1 MSREV
6 RVQGLTLP
14 QIAEQFGTPLYVYD
28 SEVMIASY
36 RELRDSLPPAV
47 DIFFSLK
54 ANPNLTVCA
63 LFGSLGAGAEVSS
76 LAELTTA
83 LRAGVKPADI
93 IFVGP
98 GKTDEELRACLRTR
112 VHAVVCESAAELQRL
127 EELSRREVEA
137 GHLTEGDR
145 QHAMLRINP
154 DFSVTGAGLS
164 MGGKPRQF
172 GIDLAAAASLRPA
185 LSRLRYVQVTGI
197 HAYLGTRFLDAADI
211 VRNTARILAMAQDL
225 ARRLAIPL
233 STVDV
238 GGGLGVAYFDGE
250 KDLDLSALAAGLRE
264 VIPAEAMPAAKA
276 GHPGRRLIMETG
288 RFLTAAAGTY
298 VMRVLDVK
306 ESMGETFVITDGGT
320 NHHMAAV
327 GVGSFVK
334 RNFPVVA
341 LNGGAEDGQAPPYTV
356 CGPLCTPDDV
366 IARRVCL
373 PRVSVGDLIGLQR
386 SGAYGPTASP
396 GLFLSHGYPAEV
408 MVHQGR
414 AHLIRVR
421 DEVDDLLSRQR
432 PLAFS

>member
-1 MSREV
+1 MSREL
-6 RVQGLTLP
+6 RVQGLALS

-36 RELRDSLPPAV
+36 QELRDSLPPSV

-54 ANPNLTVCA
+54 ANPNLSVCA

-98 GKTDEELRACLRTR
+98 GKTDEELRACLRAR

-127 EELSRREVEA
+127 EELAGREAEA

-145 QHAMLRINP
+145 QRAMLRINP

-172 GIDLAAAASLRPA
+172 GIDLAAAASLGPA

-250 KDLDLSALAAGLRE
+250 KDPDLSALAAGLRE
-264 VIPAEAMPAAKA
+264 VIPTAQDAS
-276 GHPGRRLIMETG
+276 RRLIMETG
-288 RFLTAAAGTY
+288 RFLTATAGTY
-298 VMRVLDVK
+298 VVRVLDVK

-327 GVGSFVK
+327 GLGSFVK

-341 LNGGAEDGQAPPYTV
+341 LNGCTEDGQAPPYTV
-356 CGPLCTPDDV
+356 CGPLCTPEDV
-366 IARRVCL
+366 IARRVRL
-373 PRVSVGDLIGLQR
+373 PRLSVGDLIGLQR
-386 SGAYGPTASP
+386 SGAYGSTASP

-408 MVHQGR
+408 MVHEGR

-421 DEVDDLLSRQR
+421 DGVDDLLSKQR
-432 PLAFS
+432 ALSFS